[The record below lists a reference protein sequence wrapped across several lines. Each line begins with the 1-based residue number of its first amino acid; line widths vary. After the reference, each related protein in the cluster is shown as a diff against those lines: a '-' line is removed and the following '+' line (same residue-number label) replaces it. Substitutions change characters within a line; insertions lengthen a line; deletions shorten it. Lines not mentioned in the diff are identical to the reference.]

1 MSVHVLEQLVR
12 KRGLD
17 IQVSFA
23 AEAARQL
30 GPRPAAVP
38 ETSPRGLRLLAENER
53 QLAETVATL
62 RHYYPDAL
70 DVGELRVRY
79 RDDPEP
85 AEPIMCA
92 VIDAQRS
99 HLALL
104 RANLLQR
111 RAVLRDC
118 EARDGNAMPG
128 RVLLCAHVPLIELLG
143 YDIEL
148 AFLCDGD
155 ASLDMRF
162 SHYAPLHGGGPD
174 GAA

>member
-17 IQVSFA
+17 IQTSFA
-23 AEAARQL
+23 AEAAKQL
-30 GPRPAAVP
+30 GPGPAVVP
-38 ETSPRGLRLLAENER
+38 ETSARGLRLLAETER

-62 RHYYPDAL
+62 RRRYPDML

-85 AEPIMCA
+85 AEPIMCV
-92 VIDAQRS
+92 VIDARHS
-99 HLALL
+99 YLALL

-118 EARDGNAMPG
+118 EVRDGAAAPG
-128 RVLLCAHVPLIELLG
+128 RVLLCALVPLSELLG
-143 YDIEL
+143 YDVEL
-148 AFLCDGD
+148 AFLCGGD

>member
-1 MSVHVLEQLVR
+1 MSAHVLEQLVR

-23 AEAARQL
+23 AEAAKLL
-30 GPRPAAVP
+30 GPRPTVVP

-53 QLAETVATL
+53 QLADTVATL
-62 RHYYPDAL
+62 RRHYPGSL

-85 AEPIMCA
+85 AEPIMWA
-92 VIDAQRS
+92 VIDTPRPY
-99 HLALL
+99 LALL
-104 RANLLQR
+104 RANLLRR

-118 EARDGNAMPG
+118 ETHDGTTAPNRA
-128 RVLLCAHVPLIELLG
+128 LLCAHVPLVELLG
-143 YDIEL
+143 YDTEL
-148 AFLCDGD
+148 AFLCGGD
-155 ASLDMRF
+155 VLLDVRF